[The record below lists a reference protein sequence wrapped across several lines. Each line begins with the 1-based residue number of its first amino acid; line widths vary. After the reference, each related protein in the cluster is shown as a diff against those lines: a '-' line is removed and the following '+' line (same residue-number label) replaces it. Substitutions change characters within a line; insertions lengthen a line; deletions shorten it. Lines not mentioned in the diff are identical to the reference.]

1 MLRYASSRW
10 VMGAAAGHLDEMEME
25 MDDITLI
32 IHCDDG
38 TGKCTG
44 MRCPA
49 RDRERHDMNDE
60 RAQSYVACRA
70 WLFSERLQFL
80 MSPLATRCSS
90 AAPTAIMALVTT
102 TQPRPKSEGNLV
114 STARMISP
122 HQHRHSFVCPGPGRD
137 GVVSFFFSFF
147 LFFFRFSFFV
157 GFIILSL
164 SHYLL
169 GGMSSG
175 FLEKTGTTEPQK
187 DSMSLS
193 AHGLTIHQHVRCQ
206 LCAAHK
212 ALVTLPSSLT
222 RR

>member
-1 MLRYASSRW
+1 M
-10 VMGAAAGHLDEMEME
+10 M
-25 MDDITLI
+25 
-32 IHCDDG
+32 
-38 TGKCTG
+38 
-44 MRCPA
+44 
-49 RDRERHDMNDE
+49 

-147 LFFFRFSFFV
+147 FFFFFV
-157 GFIILSL
+157 FIFCGFYSL
-164 SHYLL
+164 ALALPPRRYVQWFPEKDWHY
-169 GGMSSG
+169 
-175 FLEKTGTTEPQK
+175 GTTKGFHVAVSPWL
-187 DSMSLS
+187 DHSPTRPLS
-193 AHGLTIHQHVRCQ
+193 T

>member
-1 MLRYASSRW
+1 M
-10 VMGAAAGHLDEMEME
+10 
-25 MDDITLI
+25 
-32 IHCDDG
+32 
-38 TGKCTG
+38 
-44 MRCPA
+44 
-49 RDRERHDMNDE
+49 

-122 HQHRHSFVCPGPGRD
+122 HQRRHSFICPGPGRD
-137 GVVSFFFSFF
+137 GVVSVFSFFSFF
-147 LFFFRFSFFV
+147 FFRFHFLWVYFSRSRTRRYV
-157 GFIILSL
+157 
-164 SHYLL
+164 
-169 GGMSSG
+169 SG
-175 FLEKTGTTEPQK
+175 FLEKTGTTGPQK

-206 LCAAHK
+206 LCAARK

>member
-1 MLRYASSRW
+1 M
-10 VMGAAAGHLDEMEME
+10 M
-25 MDDITLI
+25 
-32 IHCDDG
+32 
-38 TGKCTG
+38 
-44 MRCPA
+44 
-49 RDRERHDMNDE
+49 

-122 HQHRHSFVCPGPGRD
+122 HQHRHSFVCPGPGQD
-137 GVVSFFFSFF
+137 GVVSFFFT
-147 LFFFRFSFFV
+147 LFFFFFFV
-157 GFIILSL
+157 FIFCGFYSL
-164 SHYLL
+164 ALAL

>member
-1 MLRYASSRW
+1 M
-10 VMGAAAGHLDEMEME
+10 
-25 MDDITLI
+25 
-32 IHCDDG
+32 
-38 TGKCTG
+38 
-44 MRCPA
+44 
-49 RDRERHDMNDE
+49 

-137 GVVSFFFSFF
+137 GVVSFFFLFFF
-147 LFFFRFSFFV
+147 LFFSFSFLWVFY
-157 GFIILSL
+157 SL
-164 SHYLL
+164 ALAL

-175 FLEKTGTTEPQK
+175 FLENTGTTEPQK

-206 LCAAHK
+206 LCVLHTK
-212 ALVTLPSSLT
+212 HS
-222 RR
+222 